1 MKVFV
6 SGGCGQVGSHVA
18 ELHLARGDEV
28 LAIDNFD
35 TGRRIHLPE
44 VHEMLSVVEGSIAD
58 KVLIDGLMGDFKPDV
73 IVHTAASY
81 KDPEN
86 WYQDMLT
93 NGVGGVNLIKAAKA
107 NKVGRFIYFQTA
119 LTYGLKP
126 GVGPI
131 PLDHPKNPGSS
142 SYAISKTTTEDFLE
156 LSGIDYVTFRLANVV
171 GPRNV
176 SGPLPLFYQR
186 LKSGKQCF
194 VTQARRD
201 FVFVRDLAATVIKA
215 ADGKGRGPYHFSSG
229 ADIPI
234 IELYDAI
241 VRALKLNAYPEPER
255 RPLAPGDAAS
265 ILLDPAKTF
274 ADFGDVPFTPLDEI
288 VSAAVAYYDTYGV
301 EGGYT
306 HLKHTEP
313 AN

>member
-6 SGGCGQVGSHVA
+6 TGACGQVGSHVA
-18 ELHLARGDEV
+18 ELCLARGDEV
-28 LAIDNFD
+28 LAVDNLE
-35 TGRRIHLPE
+35 TGRRMHLPE
-44 VHEMLSVVEGSIAD
+44 VHEMLTFVEGSIAD
-58 KVLIDGLMGDFKPDV
+58 KPLIDGLIGDFRPDV
-73 IVHTAASY
+73 VVHSAASY

-119 LTYGLKP
+119 LTYGVKP
-126 GVGPI
+126 RVSPV

-142 SYAISKTTTEDFLE
+142 SYAISKTTTEDYLE
-156 LSGIDYVTFRLANVV
+156 LSGIDYVTFRLANVI

-186 LKSGKQCF
+186 LKSGKRCF
-194 VTQARRD
+194 VTDARRD
-201 FVFVRDLAATVIKA
+201 FVFVRDLASTVIKA

-234 IELYDAI
+234 IELYDEI
-241 VRALKLNAYPEPER
+241 VRALKLNDYPEPER
-255 RPLAPGDAAS
+255 RSLAPGDAAS
-265 ILLDPAKTF
+265 ILLDPSKTF
-274 ADFGDVPFTPLDEI
+274 VDFGDMSFTSLDKI

-306 HLKHTEP
+306 HLKHMQP
-313 AN
+313 AD